1 MSRKESEHARHL
13 LLLGLGLSSVN
24 GAHHSEGS
32 LEGSCHVTIQ
42 RAPWRIIPLNRVSEG
57 QLIFPGG
64 TCAQGSRSPQ
74 RYWPAAGSSGPL
86 CVGKAPDP
94 AVQSRTSAVI
104 KIYRESG
111 EATVLL
117 AHLLVMIQ

>member
-42 RAPWRIIPLNRVSEG
+42 RAPWRIITLNRVSEG
-57 QLIFPGG
+57 QLIFPWWNLCTGLQKPSEILAG
-64 TCAQGSRSPQ
+64 CRWLGASLRWQGS
-74 RYWPAAGSSGPL
+74 
-86 CVGKAPDP
+86 
-94 AVQSRTSAVI
+94 
-104 KIYRESG
+104 
-111 EATVLL
+111 
-117 AHLLVMIQ
+117 